1 MHLPSIRSRVK
12 QTLERSE
19 YPFVITKHKNH
30 CQAFLHWSLTA
41 YKNPGLPT
49 IQLYS
54 MQRPRPSHHPALQHA
69 KTQAFLTLQLC
80 IGNEAT
86 IGLYTITKHTRWTR
100 IASTTD
106 SCAPDGG
113 QQLRNIRTHEQSMN
127 HICTLICSVCVISR
141 GTKFESVNTKP
152 PHLIVKRLHLPMP
165 SLMITTKEY

>member
-1 MHLPSIRSRVK
+1 MHLPSIQPRVK

-113 QQLRNIRTHEQSMN
+113 QQLRTECMNNQWTTFVLSFVVFVLSVVVQS
-127 HICTLICSVCVISR
+127 LKV
-141 GTKFESVNTKP
+141 
-152 PHLIVKRLHLPMP
+152 
-165 SLMITTKEY
+165 